1 MKGVTNF
8 AMDLLVGAVCLG
20 LLGGSALAA
29 EDGLYAAPA
38 AASLNSAA
46 TAASTSATASTTAP
60 SVSTVSPVNPAADPT
75 QRITDYQ
82 IGASDLLEISVFQVP
97 DMSRTVR
104 VNSHGLISL
113 PLIGAVKA
121 GGLTAQELEVA
132 IAQKLSESL
141 LQDPQVSV
149 FIKEFVSQRVTVEGS
164 VSKPGVYPLTGRT
177 TLLQVIALASGVD
190 LVAEENAVKVF
201 RQDGSDANGGR
212 TVLIYDLEAIRA
224 GRVEDPLIQ
233 GNDLVVVEKS
243 GARSALKGVTDTL
256 RGFFSFGR
264 F

>member
-1 MKGVTNF
+1 MNKLMNS
-8 AMDLLVGAVCLG
+8 AMGLLAGAVCLG
-20 LLGGSALAA
+20 LLGGPALAA
-29 EDGLYAAPA
+29 EDGVAP
-38 AASLNSAA
+38 SNSAA
-46 TAASTSATASTTAP
+46 GPAATAP
-60 SVSTVSPVNPAADPT
+60 VVSAASPVNPAADPT

-113 PLIGAVKA
+113 PLIGVVKA
-121 GGLTAQELEVA
+121 GGLTAQELEAA
-132 IAQKLSESL
+132 IAQKLAESL
-141 LQDPQVSV
+141 LQAPQVSV

-164 VSKPGVYPLTGRT
+164 VAKPGVYPLTGRT
-177 TLLQVIALASGVD
+177 TLLQVVALASGVD

-201 RQDGSDANGGR
+201 RQNGDDANGGR

-264 F
+264 Y

>member
-1 MKGVTNF
+1 MNKLMNS
-8 AMDLLVGAVCLG
+8 AMGLLAGAVCLG
-20 LLGGSALAA
+20 LLGGPALAA
-29 EDGLYAAPA
+29 EDGVAPLSSAAGP
-38 AASLNSAA
+38 AA
-46 TAASTSATASTTAP
+46 TAPVVSAA
-60 SVSTVSPVNPAADPT
+60 SPVNPAADPT

-121 GGLTAQELEVA
+121 GGLTAQELEAA
-132 IAQKLSESL
+132 IAQKLAESL

-164 VSKPGVYPLTGRT
+164 VEKPGVYPLTGRT

-201 RQDGSDANGGR
+201 RQNGDDANGGR

-243 GARSALKGVTDTL
+243 GARSMVKGVTDTL
-256 RGFFSFGR
+256 RGFFNFGR

>member
-1 MKGVTNF
+1 MNKLMNS
-8 AMDLLVGAVCLG
+8 AMGLLAGAVCLG
-20 LLGGSALAA
+20 LLGGPALAA
-29 EDGLYAAPA
+29 EDGVAPA
-38 AASLNSAA
+38 NSAA
-46 TAASTSATASTTAP
+46 GPAATAPA
-60 SVSTVSPVNPAADPT
+60 VSAASPVNPAADPT

-113 PLIGAVKA
+113 PLIGVVKA
-121 GGLTAQELEVA
+121 GGLTAQELEAA
-132 IAQKLSESL
+132 IAQKLAESL

-164 VSKPGVYPLTGRT
+164 VAKPGVYPLTGRT

-201 RQDGSDANGGR
+201 RQNGDDANGGR
-212 TVLIYDLEAIRA
+212 TALIYDLEAIRA

-264 F
+264 Y

>member
-1 MKGVTNF
+1 MKSVTNF
-8 AMDLLVGAVCLG
+8 AINLLVGAVCLG

-38 AASLNSAA
+38 ASLDSAA
-46 TAASTSATASTTAP
+46 TSANASTTASTTAP
-60 SVSTVSPVNPAADPT
+60 SVSAASPVNPAADPT

-82 IGASDLLEISVFQVP
+82 IGASDLLEISVFQVS

-113 PLIGAVKA
+113 PLIGVVKA
-121 GGLTAQELEVA
+121 GGLTAQELEAA
-132 IAQKLSESL
+132 IAQKLSQSL

-164 VSKPGVYPLTGRT
+164 VTKPGVYPLTGRT

-201 RQDGSDANGGR
+201 REDGNDANGGR

-264 F
+264 Y

>member
-1 MKGVTNF
+1 MRRVTNF

-20 LLGGSALAA
+20 LLGGPALAA
-29 EDGLYAAPA
+29 KDGLYAAP
-38 AASLNSAA
+38 LDSAA
-46 TAASTSATASTTAP
+46 TSATTSTTAP
-60 SVSTVSPVNPAADPT
+60 SVSAASPADPAADPT

-113 PLIGAVKA
+113 PLLGAVKA
-121 GGLTAQELEVA
+121 GGLTAQELEAA
-132 IAQKLSESL
+132 IGRKLSETL

-164 VSKPGVYPLTGRT
+164 VTKPGVYPLTGRT

-201 RQDGSDANGGR
+201 RQSGDDANGGR

>member
-1 MKGVTNF
+1 MRRVTNF

-20 LLGGSALAA
+20 LLGGPALAA
-29 EDGLYAAPA
+29 KDGLYAAP
-38 AASLNSAA
+38 LDSAA
-46 TAASTSATASTTAP
+46 TSATTSTTAP
-60 SVSTVSPVNPAADPT
+60 SVSAASPADPAADPT

-121 GGLTAQELEVA
+121 GGLTAQELEAA
-132 IAQKLSESL
+132 IAQKLAESL

-164 VSKPGVYPLTGRT
+164 VEKPGVYPLTGRT

-201 RQDGSDANGGR
+201 RQNGDDANVGR

-243 GARSALKGVTDTL
+243 GARSMVKGVTDTL
-256 RGFFSFGR
+256 RGFFNFGR